1 MSNNCIEGKYGDS
14 MDSERM
20 NYCNIQQIKDKNGK
34 QGFLVVRTDD
44 MMILKEPSRYLK
56 HKVRQNCSP
65 NTVKRI
71 AYAITYYYCF
81 LNECGYGVDRVLQ
94 MKYSEQHEHF
104 VNFLYWIKS
113 GNHSD
118 REKPPNNSTCN
129 SYLESVFGF
138 YEFLL
143 LEYENAGDIKIWESR
158 EVGYNGPAGVRFR
171 RSIKAFR
178 GYLPKEESIG
188 RTIEEDKIKILLEAS
203 DSIRNKLLIL
213 LLVETGFRIG
223 EILGI
228 RYSKDIDYEN
238 HTIKVTFRE
247 NNENAARAKN
257 AEVRRAKISDETFE
271 LMMYYI
277 SENRRIL
284 DKTDYLFVNLY
295 GETKGK
301 PMNVNAVYSALG
313 VLVKK
318 TGIEVTP
325 HMFRHFFANER
336 RKAGWSMDKISK
348 ALGHKKLS
356 TTERY
361 MNIEDEEMSEAMEH
375 YYEKNAG
382 LYDISRII

>member
-1 MSNNCIEGKYGDS
+1 MKGKDS
-14 MDSERM
+14 LIIDGERM
-20 NYCNIQQIKDKNGK
+20 NYCYTEQIKDETGK
-34 QGFLVVRTDD
+34 PWFVIFESDS
-44 MMILKEPSRYLK
+44 MMVLKEPSKYLK

-81 LNECGYGVDRVLQ
+81 LNERGYSVEQVLQ

-104 VNFLYWIKS
+104 VDFLYWVKS

-118 REKPPNNSTCN
+118 RDKLPNNATCN
-129 SYLESVFGF
+129 SYLESIFGF

-143 LEYENAGDIKIWESR
+143 LEYENAGDIKVWESR
-158 EVGYNGPAGVRFR
+158 EVGYNGTAGIRLK

-178 GYLPKEESIG
+178 GYLPEEESVG
-188 RTIEEDKIKILLEAS
+188 RTIEEDKIIILLEAS

-213 LLVETGFRIG
+213 LLAETGFRIG

-228 RYSKDIDYEN
+228 RYAKDIDYEK
-238 HTIKVTFRE
+238 HTIKVTYRE
-247 NNENAARAKN
+247 DNENAARAKN

-284 DKTDYLFVNLY
+284 DKTEYLFVNLS
-295 GETKGK
+295 GKTKGK
-301 PMNVNAVYSALG
+301 PMKVNAVYSALG
-313 VLVKK
+313 VLEQK

-325 HMFRHFFANER
+325 HMLRHYFANER

-348 ALGHKKLS
+348 ALGHKNIS
-356 TTERY
+356 TTEKY
-361 MNIEDEEMSEAMEH
+361 MNIEDEEMSDAMEQ

-382 LYDISRII
+382 LYDISQII